1 MARIPTNA
9 RLFGEYLLGKKS
21 PITEQ
26 DFTPEELSEM
36 LRMIE
41 QQDQANA
48 AEEARLA
55 TKVDWAK
62 KEAQQPFDEN
72 KNLILDKKTGV
83 LVPRYS
89 EEEYNKLMQD
99 NLKSIQ
105 KDLKSYTETKDK
117 TSVSYR
123 DERKDSLGL
132 DFVNAISESF
142 KSPAYNIETSLG
154 HFNAHKNKDGTVT
167 IKDRYDFLGYGRDN
181 SVKVPLSYFLG
192 NLHLAITKPEAFGTI
207 LARTFLADR
216 GRDVNITLDSKAK
229 TAKTFKEAL

>member
-62 KEAQQPFDEN
+62 KEAQQPFDKN

-181 SVKVPLSYFLG
+181 SVKVPLAYFLG
-192 NLHLAITKPEAFGTI
+192 NLHLAITKPEAFGTM